1 MRAINYIS
9 NLSVKQGH
17 GGWDGMNKNVYQQL
31 SNIASIN
38 LIDNI
43 NPKVSFGARLVSKMK
58 RILGLSAPF
67 PQFSSHRLNAIAT
80 EVAKRIDSNYNFNFF
95 HGSTSWI
102 KVKNDVPYACYLDAT
117 FSTYLAIYH
126 SNVRFEVASLIESER
141 KFLANAKAVFF
152 SSRWSLEQA
161 RKDYNLSGCN
171 FFVAGLGGN
180 LPYPASLPIVEKKR
194 FVFSGL
200 DFKGKGGEL
209 VAEAFRIFSIK
220 RAGFIMT
227 FIGEVPPKHVLQMV
241 GVEYTGYLNK
251 QNDDDLKQYQKYLS
265 ESVALV
271 LPTSRD
277 LTPLVIIEAGYYGC
291 PSIATNAYGIP
302 EIISEYGCLCEVP
315 VRVENIVK
323 AMMKLTERG
332 GLDQSLIQNFYWE
345 NFTWDIV
352 GARIK
357 SELDKLD

>member
-1 MRAINYIS
+1 MIAINYIS
-9 NLSVKQGH
+9 NLSVQQGR

-31 SNIASIN
+31 KHFASVN
-38 LIDNI
+38 LIDNV
-43 NPKVSFGARLVSKMK
+43 NPKVSFSTRLVSKIK
-58 RILGLSAPF
+58 RILGLPAPF
-67 PQFSSHRLNAIAT
+67 PQFSLHRLNAIAD
-80 EVAKRIDSNYNFNFF
+80 EVEKRINLNYNFNFF
-95 HGSTSWI
+95 HGSTPWL

-126 SNVRFEVASLIESER
+126 SNVRFEVASLIELER
-141 KFLANAKAVFF
+141 KFLSNAKAVFF
-152 SSRWSLEQA
+152 SSQWSLEQT
-161 RKDYNLSGCN
+161 RKDYNLPGHN

-180 LPYPASLPIVEKKR
+180 LPYPTSLPIVEKKR

-209 VAEAFRIFSIK
+209 VAEAFKIFSTQ

-227 FIGEVPPKHVLQMV
+227 FIGETPPEHVLKMS

-251 QNDDDLKQYQKYLS
+251 QNDNDLKRYQKYLS
-265 ESVALV
+265 ESIALV

-291 PSIATNAYGIP
+291 PSIATHAYGIP
-302 EIISEYGCLCEVP
+302 EIISEHGCLCEAP
-315 VRVENIVK
+315 ARVEDVVK
-323 AMMKLTERG
+323 AMMKLTDRMD
-332 GLDQSLIQNFYWE
+332 LDQTLIQDFYQK
-345 NFTWDIV
+345 NFTWDVV

-357 SELDKLD
+357 LVIDKLD